1 MILIP
6 AIDLL
11 DNCAVRLFKGKYED
25 KTVYSTEPWK
35 LAEGFEKNGASIIHL
50 VDLNGARGSAG
61 INEES
66 ISKIRK
72 STKLKIQLGG
82 GIRDK
87 EKLAY
92 YDSIGID
99 RFILGTA
106 AVKDPDLLD
115 FALEKYGKERV
126 VVAVDARDG
135 IVKITGWEEDSGIR
149 YMDLLER
156 IERTGI
162 RSIIFT
168 DIAQD
173 GTLAGPNLDA
183 YREIL
188 NKFRFQVIASG
199 GISSL
204 KDIMALSA
212 LGTPTPVFGVITGK
226 ALYEGRIDL
235 AEAISSL
242 GED

>member
-11 DNCAVRLFKGKYED
+11 DNCAVRLFKGKYDE
-25 KTVYSTEPWK
+25 KTVYSNEPWK
-35 LAEGFEKNGASIIHL
+35 LAGGFEKNGATLIHL
-50 VDLNGARGSAG
+50 VDLNGARNQIGVNG
-61 INEES
+61 ES
-66 ISKIRK
+66 ISRIRK
-72 STKLKIQLGG
+72 EVKCKIQLGG

-106 AVKDPDLLD
+106 AVKDPELLNY
-115 FALEKYGKERV
+115 ALEKYGKDRV

-135 IVKITGWEEDSGIR
+135 IVKLTGWEEDSGLK

-156 IERTGI
+156 LSNSGVIN
-162 RSIIFT
+162 IIFT

-173 GTLAGPNLDA
+173 GTLAGPNLNA
-183 YREIL
+183 YKEIL
-188 NKFRFQVIASG
+188 TKYGFQVIASG
-199 GISSL
+199 GVSSL
-204 KDIMALSA
+204 KDIMALST
-212 LGTPTPVFGVITGK
+212 LGTKVPVYGVITGK
-226 ALYEGRIDL
+226 ALYEGKIDL
-235 AEAISSL
+235 AEAITSL
-242 GED
+242 TD